1 MCLGQR
7 HLLLVFVSNLLKR
20 SFIYICLNKNGLGH
34 NLREKEVGRTGRGI
48 RLHIFI
54 AGDHFADAIPVQ
66 CTFGDIS
73 VSFLLCKHSG
83 SKRANCRDG
92 LVWRIYIVHGPL
104 VITVHIKYHSQL

>member
-1 MCLGQR
+1 MP
-7 HLLLVFVSNLLKR
+7 SIA
-20 SFIYICLNKNGLGH
+20 SFSLHKNGLGH

-54 AGDHFADAIPVQ
+54 AGDHFANAIPVQ

-104 VITVHIKYHSQL
+104 VMYNCSSSKSLSFVT